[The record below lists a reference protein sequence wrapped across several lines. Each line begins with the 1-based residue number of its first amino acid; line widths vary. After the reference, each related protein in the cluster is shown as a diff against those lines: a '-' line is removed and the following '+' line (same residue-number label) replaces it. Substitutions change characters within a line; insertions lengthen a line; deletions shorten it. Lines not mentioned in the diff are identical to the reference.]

1 MASLQGD
8 GMDATFENL
17 VERYWS
23 TAVARDWD
31 AFGQLVHEHVLYE
44 VPQTRER
51 VRGRAAYVEF
61 NATYPGDWSLEI
73 RHIVAND
80 KQAVSKVDFN
90 VDGETA
96 TGITFFE
103 FRDGL
108 IAHITDYWPA
118 PYEPPIRMTDHI
130 ERY

>member
-1 MASLQGD
+1 
-8 GMDATFENL
+8 
-17 VERYWS
+17 
-23 TAVARDWD
+23 
-31 AFGQLVHEHVLYE
+31 VLYE
-44 VPQTRER
+44 VPQTQER
-51 VRGRAAYVEF
+51 VRGRSAYVEF

-73 RHIVAND
+73 EHIVANGQ
-80 KQAVSKVDFN
+80 QAVSKVAFD

-108 IAHITDYWPA
+108 IARITDYWPES
-118 PYEPPIRMTDHI
+118 YEPPARMTDRI

>member
-1 MASLQGD
+1 MAEPL
-8 GMDATFENL
+8 ENL
-17 VERYWS
+17 IQRYW
-23 TAVARDWD
+23 TAAAARDWNS
-31 AFGQLVHEHVLYE
+31 FGELVHEQVLYE
-44 VPQTRER
+44 VPQTQER
-51 VRGRAAYVEF
+51 VRGRSAYVEF

-73 RHIVAND
+73 EHIVANGQ
-80 KQAVSKVDFN
+80 QAVSKVAFD

-108 IAHITDYWPA
+108 IARITDYWPES
-118 PYEPPIRMTDHI
+118 YEPPARMTDRI